1 MGECVS
7 PQNNKSECMK
17 SYDCRQRLEGLDRLL
32 LWVCVFM
39 CYTKALLRVLKNR
52 CTHTDHFPDSMRTD
66 PFALLLF
73 TLFKLPFLSRRY
85 KFALFQNLV
94 NCLWRQYFKS
104 NGCFKTWRMRW
115 AGSFF
120 NLMLCRISLIHF
132 SFDNDESLTFDLV
145 LVRFCLCSPECDGG
159 GDSEC
164 LQTSMPEAQ
173 LQTNPKSAQTD
184 TGNKSTKTSWKVL
197 LIVIKQ

>member
-94 NCLWRQYFKS
+94 NCLRRQYFKS

-145 LVRFCLCSPECDGG
+145 LVRFVSA
-159 GDSEC
+159 
-164 LQTSMPEAQ
+164 AQ
-173 LQTNPKSAQTD
+173 NVTVEEILNAYRQACQKLNCKPIP
-184 TGNKSTKTSWKVL
+184 KVL
-197 LIVIKQ
+197 KQIQVTNLQKHPGNSSSKS